1 MANTAA
7 TKTAAK
13 PNGEGFFA
21 RFIKFVKESW
31 YETFKK
37 SSWPTKAELRQFTI
51 VVIFTIV
58 AIAVYIGAID
68 FVLTKLTEAIPT
80 GG

>member
-7 TKTAAK
+7 SKTAAK
-13 PNGEGFFA
+13 PKGEGFFA
-21 RFIKFVKESW
+21 RFIKFIKESW

-37 SSWPTKAELRQFTI
+37 SSWPTQAELKQFTI

-58 AIAVYIGAID
+58 AISVYIGAID
-68 FVLTKLTEAIPT
+68 FILSRVTDAIPR
-80 GG
+80 G

>member
-1 MANTAA
+1 MANPAVV
-7 TKTAAK
+7 KTTVK
-13 PNGEGFFA
+13 PKGEGVFA
-21 RFIKFVKESW
+21 RFVKFIRESW

-37 SSWPTKAELRQFTI
+37 SSWPTWTELRQFTV

-58 AIAVYIGAID
+58 AIAIYIGAID
-68 FVLTKLTEAIPT
+68 FILTKITEAIPS

>member
-1 MANTAA
+1 MANSAA
-7 TKTAAK
+7 TKTATK
-13 PNGEGFFA
+13 PKGEGLFA
-21 RFIKFVKESW
+21 RFIKFIRESW

-37 SSWPTKAELRQFTI
+37 SSWPTRTELRQFTV

-68 FVLTKLTEAIPT
+68 FILTKVTEAIPK
-80 GG
+80 G

>member
-13 PNGEGFFA
+13 SNGEGVFS
-21 RFIKFVKESW
+21 RFIKFIKESW

-37 SSWPTKAELRQFTI
+37 SSWPTKAELKQFTI

-68 FVLTKLTEAIPT
+68 FILTKLTEALPA